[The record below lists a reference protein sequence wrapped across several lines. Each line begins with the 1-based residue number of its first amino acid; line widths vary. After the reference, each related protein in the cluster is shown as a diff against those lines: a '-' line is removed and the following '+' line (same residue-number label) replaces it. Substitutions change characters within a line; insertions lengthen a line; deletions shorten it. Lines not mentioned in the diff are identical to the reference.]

1 LDGEMLRTFIVSALA
16 VTLIGCAKSPS
27 SIAPTSVATSDYEHL
42 GCDELSDEHNAVS
55 GKLALA
61 ESRQNDAQTMDA
73 VGVFLVLIP
82 PSALTGDSE
91 GVVAQ
96 YKGEKLAIERSRKK
110 KNC

>member
-1 LDGEMLRTFIVSALA
+1 MLRNIIVSALA
-16 VTLIGCAKSPS
+16 LTLIGCAKSPS

-42 GCDELSDEHNAVS
+42 GCDKLLNELNAVS
-55 GKLALA
+55 AQLTLA
-61 ESRQNDAQTMDA
+61 EGRQNDAQTMDA

-91 GVVAQ
+91 GEVAQ

>member
-1 LDGEMLRTFIVSALA
+1 MDLYSTGNWPLFTPRLT
-16 VTLIGCAKSPS
+16 
-27 SIAPTSVATSDYEHL
+27 
-42 GCDELSDEHNAVS
+42 LSDEHNAVS

-91 GVVAQ
+91 GEVAQ